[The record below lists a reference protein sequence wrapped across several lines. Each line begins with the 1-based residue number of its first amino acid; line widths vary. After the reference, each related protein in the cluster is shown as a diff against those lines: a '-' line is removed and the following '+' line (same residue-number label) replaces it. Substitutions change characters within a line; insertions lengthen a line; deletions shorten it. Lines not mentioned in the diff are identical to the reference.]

1 MGPTHKPAPGSHLLA
16 LADIWKRYDA
26 TVALSGASLEIERGE
41 IHALLGENGAGKTTL
56 MNVLDGIT
64 RPDSGTITW
73 SDTEVEIDSPKR
85 AASLGIGMVH
95 QHDRLVPAL
104 AVWENIALAVGSSF
118 RISRNEIAEHLTE
131 LTERYGGVIDPDA
144 LVSDL
149 SVGER
154 QWVSLLRALAGDV
167 KLLVLDEPTSTLTPI
182 ERDRLFAALRHYRA
196 AGLSVIFITHKLD
209 EVFALCDRV
218 TVMRGGET
226 VSTVDVASTT
236 QAQLVQSMVGRP
248 VDTDFDRAPSERG
261 EILLQVDSL
270 SVQGARQTIVELDL
284 EVSRGEVVGIAG
296 VDGNGQGELIEVI
309 CGVREAAEGTVIF
322 GDETHGWH
330 HGRAASVAR
339 IPEDRHRHGLALGLP
354 LWENVHLGRFR
365 NRGLVRNGFLNR
377 RGAHEAS
384 EAMLEAF
391 DVRCSGPDQPSGEL
405 SGGNQQKA
413 VLARELSDDPDLVV
427 AMNPC
432 RGLDIGAA
440 RFVLDQ
446 LVAVRDRNGGVL
458 FVSYDLDEILAISDR
473 ILVMASGRIAGELK
487 PGPDVIEQI
496 GLLMGGAEIGVN
508 AQ

>member
-1 MGPTHKPAPGSHLLA
+1 MGPPLKPASGSHLLA

-26 TVALSGASLEIERGE
+26 TIALRGASLEVKPGQ

-73 SDTEVEIDSPKR
+73 SGSEVTIDSPKS
-85 AASLGIGMVH
+85 AASFGIGMVH

-104 AVWENIALAVGSSF
+104 AVWENVALAVGSSF
-118 RISRNEIAEHLTE
+118 KISRDEIAELLAE

-144 LVSDL
+144 LVRDL

-209 EVFALCDRV
+209 EVFALCDSV
-218 TVMRGGET
+218 TVMRAGET

-236 QAQLVQSMVGRP
+236 QTQLVQAMVGRD
-248 VDTDFDRAPSERG
+248 VDTDFERSPSELG
-261 EILLQVDSL
+261 DVLLRVESL
-270 SVQGARQTIVELDL
+270 SVQGTRQAIEDLDL
-284 EVSRGEVVGIAG
+284 EVRQGEVVGIAG

-309 CGVREAAEGTVIF
+309 CGVRDAAEGAVTF
-322 GDETHGWH
+322 GDEHHGWH
-330 HGRAASVAR
+330 HERVASVAR

-354 LWENVHLGRFR
+354 LWENVHLGRLR
-365 NRGLVRNGFLNR
+365 SRGLVRNGFLNR
-377 RGAHEAS
+377 RGAHKAS
-384 EAMLEAF
+384 EAMLTAF
-391 DVRCSGPDQPSGEL
+391 DVRCSGPDQLSGEL

-413 VLARELSDDPDLVV
+413 VLARELSDDPDLVI

-446 LVAVRDRNGGVL
+446 LVDARGRGGGVL

-473 ILVMASGRIAGELK
+473 ILVMASGRIAGELR

-496 GLLMGGAEIGVN
+496 GLLMGGAEIGVK
-508 AQ
+508 AR